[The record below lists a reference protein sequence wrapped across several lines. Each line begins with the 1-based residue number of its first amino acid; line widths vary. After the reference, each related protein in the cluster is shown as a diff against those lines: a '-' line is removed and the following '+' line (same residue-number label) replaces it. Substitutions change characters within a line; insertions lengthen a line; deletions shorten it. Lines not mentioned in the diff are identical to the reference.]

1 MNTPHNIAEDVVEQI
16 LKTDAAQ
23 FRHAYIDDTHF
34 TSRVMDALP
43 LSPMRNPLSSAHN
56 PLSAKKRFA
65 IILGMTTIAALFAT
79 TFLSSG
85 NLLIDA
91 YMDVA
96 TDTITPAV
104 IALLTIMMM
113 GVVGCVSAS
122 MSNR

>member
-1 MNTPHNIAEDVVEQI
+1 MTTPLNIAKDAIEQI
-16 LKTDAAQ
+16 LKTDAAEY
-23 FRHAYIDDTHF
+23 HLAYIDDAHF

-43 LSPMRNPLSSAHN
+43 LVSTQNSLSP
-56 PLSAKKRFA
+56 KKRFA
-65 IILGMTTIAALFAT
+65 IIVGMTSIAALFAT

-91 YMDVA
+91 CMDVA

-104 IALLTIMMM
+104 VALLTILIMAI
-113 GVVGCVSAS
+113 VVSVSAS